1 MLVFRRALTLGIAFF
16 LIALAAGA
24 QVVSDPSLG
33 SKEQPLV
40 FKSKVNLI
48 TVPVVVRDKKGNAIA
63 TLHQEDF
70 QLFDNGKPQV
80 ITSFSVETLAAK
92 ANPLNP
98 PLGRTKTA
106 PTADTSAAAPDRFIG
121 FYIDDVHLEFADL
134 ARARIRLQKLIS
146 TRLRPGDRA
155 AIITTSG
162 QTILDFTDDWDRL
175 NATLLKITPQPH
187 AIPST
192 CPGMTI
198 FEANRIVNHADS
210 DLIAKKGE
218 QAVPICARDA
228 EEGKKVAM
236 SAALLI
242 MGAVDLRVRN
252 VLNDMRYVVR
262 LMGEKPGKRILVL
275 ASPGFIRPSSMLGDS
290 GLTDQAIRSGV
301 IINTLDARG
310 LVVQPGGRWN
320 SAQEAAQS
328 DILWELASST
338 GGKFINNT
346 NDLGGA
352 FAKLAEAPEVT
363 YLLGF
368 SPESLTP
375 DGKFHSLKVKLKDE
389 RRFDVQARLGY
400 YAPNHLASAGENA
413 EEEIHKAMFGRDELH
428 DIPIG
433 LATELS
439 KISDSETKLTVV
451 ASVDITG
458 LHYRKVDG
466 KNSNDVEVVCGLFDR
481 NGSYIK
487 GVSNT
492 ITLRLVDNVVFNRE
506 NGVVPVRAEFKIPPG
521 AYRIRMVA
529 RDSEGELM
537 TAQNSSVDT
546 EMSPTPAVTPSS
558 APTLPP
564 APPALAETPAATNA
578 DPTLERGREK
588 ALAYTRS
595 LPDFV
600 CTEII
605 QRYKLS
611 QPTAFSPTRPG
622 ANVAAGSH
630 SWTPIDRLTVRL
642 SFFQQKEDHKL
653 ELVNG
658 RPTTLQYVS
667 RDIGVAATGEFG
679 GMLKRIFDPESQAS
693 FRWNSWKKARN
704 HRVAVYGYTVA
715 AEHSRFFVERGSR
728 SGGVNRA
735 VVGFHGTVEIDTETG
750 EVLHIDYTAD
760 VIPTTVAITRS
771 ATSVDFDRV
780 DIAGNLYLLP
790 VRSETELEG
799 PNLAVKNAIEFRA
812 FGKFAATSTV
822 DFGAGK

>member
-1 MLVFRRALTLGIAFF
+1 MFVFRRVLTLGIAFV
-16 LIALAAGA
+16 IALAAGA
-24 QVVSDPSLG
+24 QVARDPSLG
-33 SKEQPLV
+33 SKDQPLV

-48 TVPVVVRDKKGNAIA
+48 MVPVVVRDKKGNAIA

-80 ITSFSVETLAAK
+80 ISSFSVETLAAK
-92 ANPLNP
+92 AIALNP
-98 PLGRTKTA
+98 PVGRTKA
-106 PTADTSAAAPDRFIG
+106 AQPAETSAVAPDRFIG

-134 ARARIRLQKLIS
+134 SRARTKLQKLIS
-146 TRLRPGDRA
+146 TRLKPGDRA

-162 QTILDFTDDWDRL
+162 QTILDFTDDWDKL
-175 NATLLKITPQPH
+175 NATLLKITPHPP

-198 FEANRIVNHADS
+198 LEADRIANYADS
-210 DLIAKKGE
+210 DLITKKSV

-228 EEGKKVAM
+228 EEGK
-236 SAALLI
+236 SAAIRAAVMI
-242 MGAVDLRVRN
+242 MGAVDLSVRN
-252 VLNDMRYVVR
+252 VLTDMRYVVR

-290 GLTDQAIRSGV
+290 ALIDQAIRSGV

-310 LVVQPGGRWN
+310 LVAPHDGRRWN
-320 SAQEAAQS
+320 PMQEAARS

-368 SPESLTP
+368 SPENLTP
-375 DGKFHSLKVKLKDE
+375 DGKFHSLKVKVKEE
-389 RRFDVQARLGY
+389 RGLDVQARIGY

-428 DIPIG
+428 DIAID

-439 KISDSETKLTVV
+439 KISDSETKLTIV
-451 ASVDITG
+451 ASVDITK

-466 KNSNDVEVVCGLFDR
+466 KNSDDVEVVCGLFDR

-506 NGVVPVRAEFKIPPG
+506 NGIVPVRAEFKIAPG
-521 AYRIRMVA
+521 AYRIRLVA
-529 RDSEGELM
+529 RDSEGEMM
-537 TAQNSSVDT
+537 TAQNGSVET
-546 EMSPTPAVTPSS
+546 EMSPAPAVTRIS
-558 APTLPP
+558 APTLPL
-564 APPALAETPAATNA
+564 APPALAQRPAAADA
-578 DPTLERGREK
+578 DPILERGREK

-605 QRYKLS
+605 QSYKLS
-611 QPTAFSPTRPG
+611 QPPALFPARPG
-622 ANVAAGSH
+622 ASGASGPP
-630 SWTPIDRLTVRL
+630 SWAPIDRLTVRL

-658 RPTTLQYVS
+658 LPTTLQYVS

-679 GMLKRIFDPESQAS
+679 GMLKRIFDPASQAS
-693 FRWNSWKKARN
+693 FHWKSWKKARK

-715 AEHSRFFVERGSR
+715 ADHSRSFVERGSR
-728 SGGVNRA
+728 SGEVNRA

-750 EVLHIDYTAD
+750 DVLHIDYTAD
-760 VIPTTVAITRS
+760 GIPTTVALTRS

-780 DIAGNLYLLP
+780 DIGGDPYILP

-812 FGKFAATSTV
+812 FGKFGASSTV
-822 DFGAGK
+822 DFGVGK